1 MDGADVSYP
10 AHAIYNEIKGAVTNP
25 QPTSEKASPTDH
37 IRSCTRMFTS
47 IDLKKSQIDEARPLP
62 QATLRSLRETMIL
75 EWTYNSNAIEGNT
88 LTLAETRVVLE
99 GITVGGKSI
108 REHLEAINHRDAVV
122 FLEEIVRTGEPL
134 TELAIRNIHRLVL
147 RGIDDVH
154 AGVYRTENVLITGA
168 KHRPPE
174 HFLIKEQM
182 ETLLARYSN
191 EWQSLH
197 TVHRAALLHGEF
209 VKVHPFVDGNG
220 RTARL
225 LMNLELM
232 RDGFPAAII
241 TASQRLQYYEA
252 LDRAHTTGNFDT
264 FTALVADSVE
274 ASLDL
279 WLSLL

>member
-1 MDGADVSYP
+1 MSISGVSIPWAASLGHYGW
-10 AHAIYNEIKGAVTNP
+10 ISRSRFNKGL
-25 QPTSEKASPTDH
+25 SP
-37 IRSCTRMFTS
+37 RMFTS
-47 IDLKKSQIDEARPLP
+47 IDLKKRQLDGARPLP

-88 LTLAETRVVLE
+88 LTLVETRVVLE

-108 REHLEAINHRDAVV
+108 REHLETINHREAIV
-122 FLEEIVRTGEPL
+122 FLEEIIRSGEPL
-134 TELAIRNIHRLVL
+134 TDWTIRNIHRLVL
-147 RGIDDVH
+147 KGIDDIR

-168 KHRPPE
+168 EHRPPE
-174 HFLIKEQM
+174 HVLVKEHM
-182 ETLLARYSN
+182 ETLLARHSN

-225 LMNLELM
+225 LMNFELM

-241 TASQRLQYYEA
+241 TASQRLPYYQA
-252 LDRAHTTGNFDT
+252 LDRAHTTEEYDEFI
-264 FTALVADSVE
+264 ALVADAVE
-274 ASLDL
+274 TSLDL
-279 WLSLL
+279 WLSLC